1 MHYERYS
8 SIFYCG
14 TLITPYESGQSSR
27 HCYHKDLQKKYYK
40 CFHSTIK
47 HKLRIKVTGY
57 HFIFLTPFLYLMT
70 QICLLLYLILVSFYR
85 PLFFLSTAQRIVT
98 SYLTNLLCHCL
109 LYIDAFGSQD
119 IISWF
124 SPPCIACDN
133 YMSLFT
139 FFAH

>member
-1 MHYERYS
+1 MRLLFHINLMHYERYS

-70 QICLLLYLILVSFYR
+70 QKCLLLYLILVSFYR
-85 PLFFLSTAQRIVT
+85 PLFLVNSSANRYIIPHRALAPLFALYWCIWFPRHYFLI
-98 SYLTNLLCHCL
+98 LTTM
-109 LYIDAFGSQD
+109 YSM
-119 IISWF
+119 W
-124 SPPCIACDN
+124 
-133 YMSLFT
+133 
-139 FFAH
+139 